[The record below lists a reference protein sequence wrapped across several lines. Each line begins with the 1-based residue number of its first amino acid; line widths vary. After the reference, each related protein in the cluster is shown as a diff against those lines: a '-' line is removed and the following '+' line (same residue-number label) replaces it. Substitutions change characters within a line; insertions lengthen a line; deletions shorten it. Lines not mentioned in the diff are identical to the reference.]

1 VYPDAWT
8 VQSVVASVAARENTL
23 FGCTENSSDVNT
35 VGGRSLVFALLII
48 LMTVTSGIAVANPA
62 SAADG
67 DAVYR
72 VAVQQNGT
80 DEEQNET
87 TPHRNP
93 DNYSED
99 GDLNSVEGWLSDRLS
114 TQLGESAIQLSEGEY
129 ELAKDYVDEEYRE
142 RLGQYVDV
150 AGETDGES
158 QEDEF
163 EEAGEKQSRLSDTVQ
178 EYRETKD
185 EYEAARE
192 AGDEERARERAREL
206 ETLANEIESLG
217 GSVRESYDKI
227 ENQTNSDLSE
237 ADTAVENVTQTIQTE
252 QAAVREQSFEKTE
265 LTLTAERETISFL
278 DPLVAAG
285 ELRTADGTPIANE
298 EIRLDVGN
306 HTKWVTTDSAGAF
319 ALEYR
324 PIDEQLSTNEL
335 AVQYVPK
342 TQSVYLGDETN
353 VSVSIEQTE
362 PTVSLSE
369 VSREVSYNDE
379 AAVAGEL
386 AVDGTPVDGVTLAV
400 VLEGEQIGT
409 TTVTDGEFSGMG
421 TVPASVPDGEAE
433 LGVRLPFDDQALAAT
448 TNTTTVTVRETESKL
463 SIEGESTGNQ
473 EITVNGTLSTVGS
486 DGVAGEIVQIR
497 VDGTVVSTVTTEE
510 GGAFGETVSVPDSV
524 SGNDVTVTAIY
535 EGRGSNLAPTTAEVA
550 ITIGEAGTQLPT
562 SIMLAGG
569 FLVLIIAGLG
579 LWWYRR
585 SAAESPSGSQAGDRR
600 STDETTTA
608 EESSAPS
615 PDTVTPLLERAHEQ
629 LTSGRPDDAART
641 SYAAVR
647 QALEA
652 QIDKQGALTH
662 WEFYRTYRSEDAPD
676 AELLHDITQGY
687 EHAAFG
693 RDSVSIDEASGIL
706 ERARQLCGSDGSS
719 SDGAP
724 ADD

>member
-1 VYPDAWT
+1 
-8 VQSVVASVAARENTL
+8 
-23 FGCTENSSDVNT
+23 
-35 VGGRSLVFALLII
+35 
-48 LMTVTSGIAVANPA
+48 MAVANPA

-99 GDLNSVEGWLSDRLS
+99 GDLNSVEGWLADRLS

-129 ELAKDYVDEEYRE
+129 ELAKDYVGEDYRE

-192 AGDEERARERAREL
+192 EGNEQRARERAREL

-227 ENQTNSDLSE
+227 ENQTNADLSE
-237 ADTAVENVTQTIQTE
+237 ADTAVENVTETIQTE
-252 QAAVREQSFEKTE
+252 QAVVREQSFEKTE
-265 LTLTAERETISFL
+265 LTLTSERETISFL
-278 DPLVAAG
+278 EPLVATG

-298 EIRLDVGN
+298 EIRLTIGN

-319 ALEYR
+319 TLEYR
-324 PIDEQLSTNEL
+324 PTDEQLSTDKL

-342 TQSVYLGDETN
+342 TESVYLGDETN
-353 VSVSIEQTE
+353 VSVSIEQAE

-369 VSREVSYNDE
+369 VSSEVSYNDE

-409 TTVTDGEFSGMG
+409 ATVTDGEFSGTG
-421 TVPASVPDGEAE
+421 TVSASVPDGVAE

-448 TNTTTVTVRETESKL
+448 NNTTTVTVRETESKL
-463 SIEGESTGNQ
+463 SIEGESTGSR
-473 EITVNGTLSTVGS
+473 EITVNGTLGTASG
-486 DGVAGEIVQIR
+486 DGVAGETVQLRI
-497 VDGTVVSTVTTEE
+497 DGTSVGTVTTGE
-510 GGAFGETVSVPDSV
+510 GGSFGETVSVPDSI
-524 SGNDVTVTAIY
+524 SGSDVTVAVVY
-535 EGRGSNLAPTTAEVA
+535 EGSGSNLAPTTAETVVV
-550 ITIGEAGTQLPT
+550 IGQTGTQLPT
-562 SIMLAGG
+562 SVWLAGG
-569 FLVLIIAGLG
+569 FLAVIAAGLG
-579 LWWYRR
+579 FWWYRR
-585 SAAESPSGSQAGDRR
+585 SATEIPSGGPADDRQ
-600 STDETTTA
+600 STLDGTTA
-608 EESSAPS
+608 TKKSSDLS
-615 PDTVTPLLERAHEQ
+615 SDTVTPLLERAHEQ

-647 QALEA
+647 RALA
-652 QIDKQGALTH
+652 ARMDKQGALTH
-662 WEFYRTYRSEDAPD
+662 WEFYRTYRSEDVPD

-687 EHAAFG
+687 ERAAFG
-693 RDSVSIDEASGIL
+693 RESVSTDEASGIL
-706 ERARQLCGSDGSS
+706 ERARRLCGSDESS